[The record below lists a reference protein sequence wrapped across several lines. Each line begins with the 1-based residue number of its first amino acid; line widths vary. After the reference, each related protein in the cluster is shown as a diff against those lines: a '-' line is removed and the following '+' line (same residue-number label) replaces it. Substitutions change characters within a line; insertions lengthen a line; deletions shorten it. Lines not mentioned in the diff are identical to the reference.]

1 MSDSTGSFL
10 VQLKEVCGGIAR
22 GDYQS
27 VDTLFEMTGIETA
40 DLVLQDLAESF
51 GNMVVQVEAR
61 EFHLG
66 KMLDELKEANRQL
79 DEARRRLSAENVQ
92 LRDQVQRMRIEID
105 QTQKER
111 EVSDIVETDYF
122 QTLKT
127 RAHDMRERHRARRR
141 D

>member
-1 MSDSTGSFL
+1 MSDPKESFL
-10 VQLKEVCGGIAR
+10 AQLKDVCSAIAR

-27 VDTLFEMTGIETA
+27 VDVLFEMTGAET
-40 DLVLQDLAESF
+40 DDELLPELAEAF

-66 KMLDELKEANRQL
+66 KMLEDLKESNRQL
-79 DEARRRLSAENVQ
+79 DEARRKLSAENVQ

-105 QTQKER
+105 ETQKQR

-127 RAHDMRERHRARRR
+127 RAHEMRERHRSRRR